1 MADKSRRIVRPALER
16 GFRVET
22 KASRLARLSA
32 PEQSCR
38 PTDARR
44 RPRRPAMVPTF
55 VGRVLMLG
63 FAMAV
68 LAGCASGQVTGQITQ
83 RGAPAGPLNMTWTS
97 GIWGEGGKMS
107 AVMPDGERFSGTY
120 QVVTPGF
127 SRATLGPGWNGEPME
142 ATEETQGDID
152 DTFWGAARDPAFVER
167 YQNKAVATLRGAR
180 RTTIIGRFHLD
191 AGGAG
196 MRGGGNGECQTSRGA
211 KISAQF

>member
-1 MADKSRRIVRPALER
+1 MNNRAW
-16 GFRVET
+16 
-22 KASRLARLSA
+22 
-32 PEQSCR
+32 
-38 PTDARR
+38 
-44 RPRRPAMVPTF
+44 
-55 VGRVLMLG
+55 VLGL
-63 FAMAV
+63 AMAG
-68 LAGCASGQVTGQITQ
+68 LAGCASGQMMGWVTK
-83 RGAPAGPLNMTWTS
+83 RGASDRPLNMTWTS
-97 GIWGEGGKMS
+97 GVWGESGKMS

-152 DTFWGAARDPAFVER
+152 DTFWGAARDRAFVER
-167 YQNKAVATLRGAR
+167 HQNKAVAVLRGAR